1 MKRWGK
7 AILILSLIVVWG
19 GGLLPKHAE
28 WRNLQYRLSFCDGRF
43 AFGKQFDDA
52 YGEVG
57 VGPSLDLPEGEYVL
71 TLQTDADAENEVV
84 FSTENDAKIEPERIV
99 IEPDGGTQTV
109 KIALRQAAKALQMH
123 LMYTGGTYL
132 DVYSIHLQSP
142 AYADNRFTLTFFV
155 LLLAAMYGLYE
166 AEKKRI
172 APADELPM
180 ARMRVALLL
189 LAAAAFA
196 SIPTMKDSLTYGLD
210 TTFHMARIRN
220 LADALKAGQFPARV
234 GGFSYNGYGAVTS
247 VFYPD
252 FLLTPLALMLLAGAS
267 VPYVMHA
274 FTVAVNLLTAYTAY
288 VCARRVLGE
297 RMKAACASV
306 LYVLSADRL
315 MSLYTRA
322 AMGEMLAMSFFPIF
336 FLGLWETLRGEK
348 ARWPTLALGATAVF
362 QCHMISTLLCAG
374 MAAGMGLL
382 YLPRVIREKRVGA
395 ILKAMAA
402 TLLLNLFVL
411 VPMTTFVRQGVS
423 AANTLTDSSYWL
435 IQPAQL
441 FLDAVESDGGQ
452 VVAGMNADAIVLGLP
467 LLLGG
472 FLAVYRAATG
482 ENMRR
487 ALGFGTA
494 GLLLAFACTTASPW
508 RSVNE
513 MLHGLLNYVQ
523 MPFRILTM
531 ASFFLALCSGDAL
544 CTAQTEK
551 KKEARLWAALA
562 LCAVC
567 VHPLLSDHALS
578 TRILPYGREDFSSI
592 NLDYRLPNM
601 DESTLEDTQIAVS
614 DGAEITDFQKDGTH
628 IVANI
633 ATEQAASLTVP
644 LFAFD
649 GYEAKLDG
657 QALDWTQDDR
667 ARLTVRLPENA
678 RGRLEIRY
686 VGKAIWRVGDAVSAA
701 TLIGLLF
708 WMKKGEKK
716 ACRTH

>member
-28 WRNLQYRLSFCDGRF
+28 WRNLQYRLSFRDGRF
-43 AFGKQFDDA
+43 AFGEQFDDA

-109 KIALRQAAKALQMH
+109 KITLRQAAKALQMH

-267 VPYVMHA
+267 VPYVMHV
-274 FTVAVNLLTAYTAY
+274 FTAAVNLLAAYTAY

-297 RMKAACASV
+297 RMKAAC
-306 LYVLSADRL
+306 SA
-315 MSLYTRA
+315 
-322 AMGEMLAMSFFPIF
+322 
-336 FLGLWETLRGEK
+336 
-348 ARWPTLALGATAVF
+348 
-362 QCHMISTLLCAG
+362 
-374 MAAGMGLL
+374 
-382 YLPRVIREKRVGA
+382 
-395 ILKAMAA
+395 
-402 TLLLNLFVL
+402 
-411 VPMTTFVRQGVS
+411 
-423 AANTLTDSSYWL
+423 
-435 IQPAQL
+435 
-441 FLDAVESDGGQ
+441 
-452 VVAGMNADAIVLGLP
+452 
-467 LLLGG
+467 
-472 FLAVYRAATG
+472 
-482 ENMRR
+482 
-487 ALGFGTA
+487 
-494 GLLLAFACTTASPW
+494 
-508 RSVNE
+508 
-513 MLHGLLNYVQ
+513 
-523 MPFRILTM
+523 RI
-531 ASFFLALCSGDAL
+531 G
-544 CTAQTEK
+544 
-551 KKEARLWAALA
+551 
-562 LCAVC
+562 
-567 VHPLLSDHALS
+567 
-578 TRILPYGREDFSSI
+578 
-592 NLDYRLPNM
+592 
-601 DESTLEDTQIAVS
+601 
-614 DGAEITDFQKDGTH
+614 
-628 IVANI
+628 
-633 ATEQAASLTVP
+633 
-644 LFAFD
+644 
-649 GYEAKLDG
+649 
-657 QALDWTQDDR
+657 
-667 ARLTVRLPENA
+667 
-678 RGRLEIRY
+678 
-686 VGKAIWRVGDAVSAA
+686 
-701 TLIGLLF
+701 
-708 WMKKGEKK
+708 
-716 ACRTH
+716 

>member
-28 WRNLQYRLSFCDGRF
+28 WRNLQYRLSFRDGRF
-43 AFGKQFDDA
+43 AFGEQFDDA

-71 TLQTDADAENEVV
+71 TIQTDADAENEVV

-109 KIALRQAAKALQMH
+109 KITLRQAAKALQMH

-172 APADELPM
+172 APADECPM

-196 SIPTMKDSLTYGLD
+196 SIPAMKDSLTYGLD

-274 FTVAVNLLTAYTAY
+274 FTVAVNLLAAYTAY

-348 ARWPTLALGATAVF
+348 ARWPTLALGATTVF

-411 VPMTTFVRQGVS
+411 VPMATFVRQGVS

-487 ALGFGTA
+487 ALELGAA

-562 LCAVC
+562 L
-567 VHPLLSDHALS
+567 
-578 TRILPYGREDFSSI
+578 
-592 NLDYRLPNM
+592 
-601 DESTLEDTQIAVS
+601 
-614 DGAEITDFQKDGTH
+614 
-628 IVANI
+628 
-633 ATEQAASLTVP
+633 
-644 LFAFD
+644 
-649 GYEAKLDG
+649 
-657 QALDWTQDDR
+657 
-667 ARLTVRLPENA
+667 
-678 RGRLEIRY
+678 
-686 VGKAIWRVGDAVSAA
+686 
-701 TLIGLLF
+701 
-708 WMKKGEKK
+708 
-716 ACRTH
+716 